1 MNIGIDVDG
10 VLADANAATLP
21 LVERYTGTH
30 IEKDEITH
38 WDYVSDTTGLSV
50 WHFVRLMGQAWQDF
64 ENMPIEEPTVANSL
78 TQLMRRGHHVSIV
91 TQRTRES
98 FPFVCLW
105 LDLHRIPYD
114 DLIFTSGTFDK
125 LMFPIDILVDDSPR
139 IITRAGHIKD
149 KILLLRDQ
157 PWNRNVDSLPP
168 NVERV
173 ETLAGAVER
182 ILSMP
187 LKGGVSKHPVQ

>member
-98 FPFVCLW
+98 FPFVCLCSQCVSCVTG
-105 LDLHRIPYD
+105 LFFSSFFVLFVFVSLF
-114 DLIFTSGTFDK
+114 LIVFC
-125 LMFPIDILVDDSPR
+125 
-139 IITRAGHIKD
+139 
-149 KILLLRDQ
+149 
-157 PWNRNVDSLPP
+157 
-168 NVERV
+168 
-173 ETLAGAVER
+173 
-182 ILSMP
+182 
-187 LKGGVSKHPVQ
+187 

>member
-10 VLADANAATLP
+10 VLADANTATLP
-21 LVERYTGTH
+21 LVERYTGKH

-38 WDYVSDTTGLSV
+38 WDYVSDVTGISV
-50 WHFVRLMGQAWQDF
+50 WHFVRLMGQAWRDF
-64 ENMPIEEPTVANSL
+64 ENMPVEEPTVADSL

-114 DLIFTSGTFDK
+114 DLIFTSGKFDK
-125 LMFPIDILVDDSPR
+125 LMFPIDVLVDDSPR
-139 IITRAGHIKD
+139 IITRAGYIED
-149 KILLLRDQ
+149 KLLLLRDQ
-157 PWNRNVDSLPP
+157 PWNRNVDSLPQ

-173 ETLAGAVER
+173 QTLAGAVER
-182 ILSMP
+182 ILVMP
-187 LKGGVSKHPVQ
+187 IKGGVGHHHVQ